1 MGPPKTNPS
10 SCREEDLNP
19 GPSAYKCSA
28 LTTRPRSPPKE
39 REGKKSVSAI
49 RRSKHFFPAMAEFQS
64 NVLFKLLNLV
74 PNGRKEEGGRWEFG
88 RKEEKYVYLMIWST
102 LQLP

>member
-1 MGPPKTNPS
+1 MAF
-10 SCREEDLNP
+10 L
-19 GPSAYKCSA
+19 
-28 LTTRPRSPPKE
+28 TRPEIQQDKRG
-39 REGKKSVSAI
+39 EGKKSVSAI

-88 RKEEKYVYLMIWST
+88 TKEEKYVYLMIWST